1 MTDLRKIGYAGVEL
15 NLGGPHT
22 HPSVGEARGADC
34 ESGPSESGPVPS
46 PTDYA
51 REAADR
57 TSDPDGNYPIIQQ
70 AIDAATA
77 ELDEAATETLAEVMQ
92 ERDFKDAEIERL
104 KRTVSDL
111 YRVKDAYAIENTEL
125 LDRIADKETT

>member
-70 AIDAATA
+70 AIDAATWDIA
-77 ELDEAATETLAEVMQ
+77 NERDEA
-92 ERDFKDAEIERL
+92 ERKWHEKDAEIERL
-104 KRTVSDL
+104 KWIVSDL